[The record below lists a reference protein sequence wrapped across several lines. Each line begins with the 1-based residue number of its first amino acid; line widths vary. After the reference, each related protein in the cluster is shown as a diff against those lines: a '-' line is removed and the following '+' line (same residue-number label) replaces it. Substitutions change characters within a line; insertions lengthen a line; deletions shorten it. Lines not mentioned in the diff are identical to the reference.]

1 MIQVWVDGQGFKKT
15 VDGFKDLRK
24 GDRFRVVEDKVSC
37 LRKGDHF
44 RTIKGKVAGPIM
56 IAKGNPY
63 RTVKNNK
70 TVWVI
75 KADFDLEVD
84 T

>member
-24 GDRFRVVEDKVSC
+24 GDRFRITGNDG
-37 LRKGDHF
+37 KG
-44 RTIKGKVAGPIM
+44 GSIM

-63 RTVKNNK
+63 RTVKDDRM
-70 TVWVI
+70 VWII